1 MNLAEAS
8 CPGTKGGHHDQTH
21 HGHRRLGRSVPGGR
35 PSRIGPRRIPRRRP
49 DDAPTTSVSV
59 TSAAFVETYAV
70 GGAESVT
77 IGSDGTTLTVLA
89 VDPADGWSGEIER
102 SAGHEVEVDFRDGTV
117 RMRFDAQFEDGEVRI
132 RIERD
137 DD

>member
-1 MNLAEAS
+1 
-8 CPGTKGGHHDQTH
+8 
-21 HGHRRLGRSVPGGR
+21 
-35 PSRIGPRRIPRRRP
+35 
-49 DDAPTTSVSV
+49 
-59 TSAAFVETYAV
+59 
-70 GGAESVT
+70 
-77 IGSDGTTLTVLA
+77 VLA